1 MMWLLENISAVR
13 DAASRN
19 QLAFGTM
26 DAWLLFSLT
35 DDSNYFTDRT
45 NASRTLLYDIEK
57 NDWSDELLEL
67 FGVKRAYL
75 PEVKQSAGSFGS
87 YQEIPI
93 HSVMADSE
101 AALYGQGCDTFGAV
115 KATLGTG
122 CSVMMQIGENRLPEN
137 DAILTTLAWDVAGVN
152 QFALEGI
159 IRSCG
164 DTLVFIR
171 TIRTI

>member
-13 DAASRN
+13 DAASHN

-101 AALYGQGCDTFGAV
+101 AALYGQGCDTFG
-115 KATLGTG
+115 
-122 CSVMMQIGENRLPEN
+122 Q
-137 DAILTTLAWDVAGVN
+137 
-152 QFALEGI
+152 
-159 IRSCG
+159 
-164 DTLVFIR
+164 
-171 TIRTI
+171 